1 MDTVEGTLGQALI
14 LLANLAVVLFA
25 VIVVLLQAD
34 FILGRLEKLS
44 RRWAAT
50 WQSTAGSD
58 PPCLDQGDPEPPHDG
73 QGAQ

>member
-14 LLANLAVVLFA
+14 LLVDLAIVLFA

-50 WQSTAGSD
+50 WQGTAGSD
-58 PPCLDQGDPEPPHDG
+58 PPRPDQGDPEPPRDG